1 MISGGVFYVKRQ
13 SNPQS
18 AIEMAYFR
26 FALIAP
32 VIQGIFP
39 DPTKTA
45 YYRRVTE
52 NELTLPSGK
61 TIRYNPKTLEK
72 WEEYYRKMGMDG
84 LMPRQR
90 SDSGKTRVLNDSAI
104 SEIYRLKEK
113 FPRINAT
120 LIYNK
125 LIEDGFINQSK
136 VSVSTI
142 QRFVKHNDLKSAV
155 NPNQK
160 DRKAFE
166 EAYPAGMYQAD
177 TCYTTYIRENGKL
190 RRTYL
195 IHIIDDH
202 SRLIVGAR
210 FFYNDNAFN
219 FQLVLKDAIARFGL
233 CNKLYLDNGSP
244 YSNEQLSLICGS
256 LGIVKIHT
264 PIRDGAS
271 KAKVERSFR
280 TVKESWL
287 NAFDPS
293 KVSSLEEL
301 NRLLADYVRKRNTTV
316 NRTIGE
322 TPMERYQRGIDHV
335 RPPKSK
341 EWLDECFM
349 NRITRKV
356 NLDATVSIDSISYDV
371 PMQFIRSKLEI
382 RFLPDRMQDAYIF
395 FEGKHYPIRPTNR
408 VENGRTKRNNT
419 HAIDYSK
426 MGDLRHV

>member
-1 MISGGVFYVKRQ
+1 
-13 SNPQS
+13 
-18 AIEMAYFR
+18 MAYFR

-52 NELTLPSGK
+52 NDLTLPNGK
-61 TIRYNPKTLEK
+61 TMRYNPKTLEK

-84 LMPRQR
+84 LLPRSR
-90 SDSGKTRVLNDSAI
+90 SDSGKSRVLNEPAI
-104 SEIYRLKEK
+104 SEIYLLKEK

-125 LIEDGFINQSK
+125 LIEDGFINQSQ

-142 QRFVKHNDLKSAV
+142 QRFIKHNDLKSAA

-166 EAYPAGMYQAD
+166 EAYPGGMYQAD

-195 IHIIDDH
+195 IHIVDDH

-210 FFYNDNAFN
+210 FFYNDNAYN
-219 FQLVLKDAIARFGL
+219 FQLVLKDTIARYGL
-233 CNKLYLDNGSP
+233 CNKLYLDNGST

-264 PIRDGAS
+264 PVRDGAS

-280 TVKESWL
+280 TVKDSWL

-293 KVSSLEEL
+293 NVSSLEEL
-301 NRLLADYVRKRNTTV
+301 NRLLADYVRKRNITV
-316 NRTIGE
+316 NRTIGV
-322 TPMERYQRGIDHV
+322 TPMERYQRGIDHI
-335 RPPKSK
+335 RLPKSK

-371 PMQFIRSKLEI
+371 PMQFIRSKVEI
-382 RFLPDRMQDAYIF
+382 RFLPDRMHDAYIF
-395 FEGKHYPIRPTNR
+395 FEGKHYPLRPTNR

-426 MGDLRHV
+426 MGDMDHV

>member
-1 MISGGVFYVKRQ
+1 MKRQ
-13 SNPQS
+13 FNDQS

-32 VIQGIFP
+32 VIQGVFT
-39 DPTKTA
+39 DPSKTA
-45 YYRRVTE
+45 YYRRITE
-52 NELTLPSGK
+52 NELTLPDGK
-61 TIRYNPKTLEK
+61 TTRYNPKTLEK
-72 WEEYYRKMGMDG
+72 WEEYYKKLGMDG
-84 LMPRQR
+84 LMPKER
-90 SDSGKTRVLNDSAI
+90 SDAGKPRTLNERAI
-104 SEIYRLKEK
+104 SEIYRLKEQ

-125 LIEDGFINQSK
+125 LIEDSFVNQSE
-136 VSVSTI
+136 VSLSSV
-142 QRFVKHNDLKSAV
+142 QRFIKHNDLRSAV

-166 EAYPAGMYQAD
+166 EAYPGGMYQAD
-177 TCYTTYIRENGKL
+177 TSYTTYIKEGGKT

-202 SRLIVGAR
+202 SRLITGAR
-210 FFYNDNAFN
+210 FFYNDNSYN
-219 FQLVLKDAIARFGL
+219 FQLVLKEAIARYGL
-233 CNKLYLDNGSP
+233 CKKLYLDNGST
-244 YSNEQLSLICGS
+244 YANAQLSLICGS

-280 TVKESWL
+280 TIKDTWL
-287 NAFDPS
+287 NGFDPS
-293 KVSSLEEL
+293 EVSSLEEL
-301 NRLLADYVRKRNTTV
+301 NRLLLDYVRKRNTTF
-316 NRTIGE
+316 NRTIGK
-322 TPMERYQRGIDHV
+322 TPMERYQEGLNFV
-335 RPPKSK
+335 RPPKSQ

-356 NLDATVSIDSISYDV
+356 NLDATVSIGSISYDV
-371 PMQFIRSKLEI
+371 PMQFIRSKVEI

-395 FEGKHYPIRPTNR
+395 FEGTHYPIRPTNR
-408 VENGRTKRNNT
+408 VENGRTKRNNI

-426 MGDLRHV
+426 MGGSTHV